1 MNLNITTIVNE
12 AKYNFVKLQ
21 NQDDYLVEK
30 KGTGTRVIISVK

>member
-1 MNLNITTIVNE
+1 MNLKITTTVNE

-30 KGTGTRVIISVK
+30 KGTRVIISVN